1 MPFIAA
7 LSTAAETSRAIE
19 ETCQRASTLGE
30 GQPDLVLTFFSLD
43 HAPHAEQ
50 IAATL
55 SQQFQPRCL
64 IGCMG
69 ESIVGNDQE
78 IEQQPA
84 LSLWLGRWNQPVKV
98 EPFHLTLEQTPDGYS
113 LLGWPDGIGEADPA
127 QSALLLL
134 GDPFTFPTDA
144 FLDQVNNN
152 HVGLRV
158 MGGMASGAREPGQSR
173 LILGDRVLSEGAVGV
188 LLQGP
193 MKIRSIVSQGCRP
206 IGRHLVI
213 TKARENII
221 AGLGG
226 KPPLAH
232 LQQLWPEL
240 NKKDQQLLQHGLHVG
255 RVINE
260 YQGEFQRG
268 DFLVRNVLGLDQE
281 SGAMAITDFIRVG
294 QTVQFH
300 VRDAET
306 ADEDLHALLKMDLA
320 AHEQRPKAALL
331 FTCNGRGTRLFSQ
344 PHHDARAIRQD
355 AGELPLAGFFAAG
368 ELGPVGGKNFI
379 HGFTASVVLFEE

>member
-1 MPFIAA
+1 
-7 LSTAAETSRAIE
+7 
-19 ETCQRASTLGE
+19 
-30 GQPDLVLTFFSLD
+30 
-43 HAPHAEQ
+43 
-50 IAATL
+50 
-55 SQQFQPRCL
+55 
-64 IGCMG
+64 
-69 ESIVGNDQE
+69 
-78 IEQQPA
+78 
-84 LSLWLGRWNQPVKV
+84 V

-173 LILGDRVLSEGAVGV
+173 LILGDRILSEGAVGALV
-188 LLQGP
+188 QGP

-221 AGLGG
+221 AELGG

-320 AHEQRPKAALL
+320 AHEQRPGNATVLPPPSRRARDSPGCRGAAPGRLL
-331 FTCNGRGTRLFSQ
+331 RRRRAGPRRRQEFHPRLHRQRG
-344 PHHDARAIRQD
+344 A
-355 AGELPLAGFFAAG
+355 
-368 ELGPVGGKNFI
+368 V
-379 HGFTASVVLFEE
+379 